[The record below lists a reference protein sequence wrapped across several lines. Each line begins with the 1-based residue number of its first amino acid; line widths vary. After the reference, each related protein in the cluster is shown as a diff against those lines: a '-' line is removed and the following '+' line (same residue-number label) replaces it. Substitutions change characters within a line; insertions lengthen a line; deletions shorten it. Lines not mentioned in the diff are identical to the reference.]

1 MDNRKIMV
9 VDDEAIILF
18 SVEAFFD
25 TYNITTFSNAKAA
38 LADLDKNTYDII
50 IVDYKMPGLDGF
62 DLLVAAKKKN
72 AYKHGILVTAYADKK
87 LVDEFYKHKLIN
99 DVLEKPL
106 ALDDLQV
113 VVDNALKKLNK

>member
-62 DLLVAAKKKN
+62 DLLVAAKKRN

-87 LVDEFYKHKLIN
+87 LIEEFYKHNLIQ

-106 ALDDLQV
+106 ALDDLQI